1 MYPSLSGLGGLTY
14 FDISHNGVSDVSCA
28 ASMPNLSELWINDN
42 QITDLS
48 PIDSCSRLVVLMQG
62 NNPIA
67 DYGTVQERSAQLY
80 KTDLE

>member
-1 MYPSLSGLGGLTY
+1 MKGILEVAMKKAMYR
-14 FDISHNGVSDVSCA
+14 I
-28 ASMPNLSELWINDN
+28 M
-42 QITDLS
+42 
-48 PIDSCSRLVVLMQG
+48 IDRLVVLMQG